1 LISDHNLNKVKP
13 SDVVLLGV
21 PFDHNSSYQRGPASA
36 PAFIRERFYSNSGNL
51 CAENGTDL
59 SLKKNWHDFGDL
71 KSTDLKNS
79 FKIIEKSVLQIIEK
93 QGRILSLGGDHAIT
107 YPLIKAYSKTYSN
120 LTILHFDAHP
130 DLYDNLNGNPLSH
143 ASPFA
148 RIMEQGL
155 VNKLIQVGVRTINP
169 HQREQIEKFNV
180 YTIEMKDF
188 TSNINLNLTGP
199 IYISFDMD
207 ALDPAFAPG
216 VSHHEPGGFT
226 TRQVLRIIQSIGV
239 AENANAKIVGADIVE
254 LNPLND
260 INLITASASAK
271 LLKEILSK
279 MVT

>member
-1 LISDHNLNKVKP
+1 MISDHNLNKVKP